1 MMALEDASVAEKAI
15 DIWDN
20 NVKMF
25 EFWGPLTESKYP
37 KCKSHKDFQDKDKM
51 ILRIISF

>member
-1 MMALEDASVAEKAI
+1 MVLEDASVAEKAI